1 MKTIYRITPNNRL
14 NIIEAIR
21 TAPDYQI
28 VEIRPEDRT
37 AAQNRFYW
45 ATLRQIS
52 ESIAPQGRTYNADVW
67 HEYCKTRWLST
78 MMIELPN
85 GEIKEV
91 ERTTTNLT
99 KHEFSDYITQV
110 LAWCGEMGMLW
121 SDDMVH
127 NFNDTEFSK

>member
-1 MKTIYRITPNNRL
+1 MYRITPNNRHE
-14 NIIEAIR
+14 IIEALR
-21 TAPDYQI
+21 NAPDYQI

-45 ATLRQIS
+45 AMLRQIS
-52 ESIAPQGRTYNADVW
+52 DSILPDGRRYNADTW

-78 MMIELPN
+78 MMVELPN

-110 LAWCGEMGMLW
+110 LAWCSDMGMRW
-121 SDDMVH
+121 SDEMTYS
-127 NFNDTEFSK
+127 FNDTEFTK